1 MKTLVTGLLGTGAFA
16 VVLLAYLSLHGQQ
29 EVKNEVHV
37 DKAKIEVEAAKFDKS
52 FDDKWAAMSGK
63 KTSKDEL
70 AQHEKRI
77 AQAEDSL
84 DEAKK
89 KLATAQR
96 ASERDLAEIKAAIDD
111 LDGKQIEQKEI
122 AK

>member
-52 FDDKWAAMSGK
+52 FEDKWAAMSGK

-70 AQHEKRI
+70 EQHEKRI

-96 ASERDLAEIKAAIDD
+96 ASERDLAEIKAAIDE
-111 LDGKQIEQKEI
+111 LDGKQIE
-122 AK
+122 